1 MKTDIKNNPHAEV
14 VLTGTLLVDD
24 IQKHFGPA
32 VEEAITEADLPGFR
46 KGKAPKE
53 RVIEAYGERS
63 LWRMAAEDALRG
75 QLADILKEHSI
86 IPFLAPS
93 ILLNVGTHN
102 ADVPFEVVVIKRPSA
117 KIEEYGSIA
126 KKAIAALEP
135 LKLDEEKQ
143 KARQALDAQA
153 RAMVGKADTSDFTD
167 DDVQK
172 IGMENVAALSLFL
185 DQESERAVAGHDD
198 QRKRSSVAEALLKS
212 ATCDIPLVLIEDEL
226 VGMLEQTKREV
237 SEQGMPWNE
246 YLKAANKAEEAIKL
260 ELKPHAE
267 KRVALDLVFATIAEK
282 EKLSPDDAEVHK
294 LAHVLQAQG
303 VPSDRAHSYAAEV
316 SIRERIWNVL
326 GVTTPKPKE
335 EKVEPGSHDHSDP
348 NHTH

>member
-1 MKTDIKNNPHAEV
+1 M
-14 VLTGTLLVDD
+14 
-24 IQKHFGPA
+24 
-32 VEEAITEADLPGFR
+32 
-46 KGKAPKE
+46 
-53 RVIEAYGERS
+53 
-63 LWRMAAEDALRG
+63 
-75 QLADILKEHSI
+75 QLADILKEHTI

-117 KIEEYGSIA
+117 KIENYKSIA
-126 KKAIAALEP
+126 QKAIAALEP
-135 LKLDEEKQ
+135 LKLEEEKQ

-153 RAMVGKADTSDFTD
+153 RAMVGKTDTSDFTD
-167 DDVQK
+167 EDVKK

-185 DQESERAVAGHDD
+185 DQEAERAVAGHDD

-212 ATCDIPLVLIEDEL
+212 AECDIPVVLIEDEL

-246 YLKAANKAEEAIKL
+246 YLKAANKAEDAIKN

-267 KRVALDLVFATIAEK
+267 KRVALDLVFATIAQE
-282 EKLSPDDAEVHK
+282 EKLTPDDAEVHK

-316 SIRERIWNVL
+316 SIREKIWNVL

-335 EKVEPGSHDHSDP
+335 EESVTAHEGH
-348 NHTH
+348 NHVA